1 MPELTTA
8 LGCIV
13 EHLND
18 RYNLSL
24 AIILPPR
31 GKWVSLSEDT
41 GKRQRANKLLPLAL
55 IVALVALFTIN
66 RALFPPPMLP
76 FQDRREMMDTWV
88 TITVYDREKTRA
100 ERAIEAAFA
109 RMTKIEEIASI
120 YDENAEAYMLNEQ
133 GRLDNPSPELEE
145 IIDAAKYYYKI
156 SKGAFDIT
164 VEPLLELWDYE
175 EGVEKQFWELEPAT
189 QQQAIAQAMTLLGA
203 DRIRMISSPD
213 RAIVLDPG
221 MKITLGGIAKGYA
234 VDQGLEVLRQQG
246 IEHALIDAGGDI
258 RVFGRKPNQE
268 KWELAL
274 RNPKDADT
282 SVVTF
287 AIRDGAIATSGNYER
302 FFDPSAEIGHIM
314 DPRTGYSSHASS
326 SASVVAPNCTQADAL
341 ATAVFVLGPKDG
353 ISLVNTLDGVEALI
367 IGYDDPQ
374 QVYEST
380 GLDAYID
387 QEKGGQ

>member
-1 MPELTTA
+1 M
-8 LGCIV
+8 
-13 EHLND
+13 
-18 RYNLSL
+18 
-24 AIILPPR
+24 
-31 GKWVSLSEDT
+31 SLSEDT

-55 IVALVALFTIN
+55 IVALIALFTIN

-76 FQDRREMMDTWV
+76 FQGRREMMDTWV

-100 ERAIEAAFA
+100 EHAIEAAFA
-109 RMTKIEEIASI
+109 RMMKIEEIASI

-133 GRLDNPSPELEE
+133 GRLDDPSPELIE
-145 IIDAAKYYYKI
+145 IIDAAKHYYKI

-164 VEPLLELWDYE
+164 AEPLLELWDYK
-175 EGVEKQFWELEPAT
+175 EGVEKQFWELEPVT

-213 RAIVLDPG
+213 RAIILDPG

-234 VDQGLEVLRQQG
+234 VDQGLEVLHQQG

-258 RVFGRKPNQE
+258 GVFGGKPNQE

-274 RNPKDADT
+274 RNPKDAGT

-326 SASVVAPNCTQADAL
+326 SASVVAPSCTQADAL

-353 ISLVNTLDGVEALI
+353 ISLVDTVDGVEALI
-367 IGYDDPQ
+367 IGYDNPQ
-374 QVYEST
+374 QVYKST

-387 QEKGGQ
+387 QAKGEQ